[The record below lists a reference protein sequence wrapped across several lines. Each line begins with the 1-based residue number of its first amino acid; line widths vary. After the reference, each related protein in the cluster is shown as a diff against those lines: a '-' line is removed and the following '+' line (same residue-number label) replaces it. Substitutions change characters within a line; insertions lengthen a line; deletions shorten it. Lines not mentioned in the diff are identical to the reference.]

1 MLSDFRFAWRTLARR
16 KLFASVI
23 VITVAL
29 GIGAS
34 TAVFSVVNTVLI
46 RDLPYADADRI
57 YVMRAIGADGLPG
70 DVSRRE
76 FAPIYARED
85 HPTVEAAAIV
95 WSQETQIVGS
105 DQTPHPTVRYGVTD
119 QFFDVFGTRMALGRG
134 FEPEDRPGRIVISYQ
149 TWRDLFGADPSII
162 GKPVS
167 AEGMALEVV
176 GVTPADFEFPQ
187 NPGFW
192 FLMRI
197 DESRDNVRVY
207 RGFMRLRPNRLQE
220 QIQSDVTR
228 LAGELGPDPVT
239 GRQPVLVAEPFLEYV
254 VGNLKGTV
262 LILFGATGILLLV
275 ACINITHLLL
285 SRAAARAREI
295 ALREAIGADRYR
307 VVRQLLAETLLL
319 VGIGGAVGLM
329 LAALSVDLLLSVL
342 PDGQPR
348 IDGLP
353 IDRTVLLFAVAATLV
368 TTVLVGFAPAWRLAR
383 NDLRSV
389 INESGRGTPGQP
401 ARQRLFS
408 ALVLSEV
415 ALAVVLVI
423 GAGLLIRSYLNL
435 TMTDPGFNPDRALTV
450 TMNVSPRMDFS
461 RVRFDAQGRPII
473 DSSSSPYEP
482 LAVFLRELE
491 DRIARVS
498 GVESVALMTSL
509 PLARNPFATIM
520 TFTVPSQPAGNG
532 DEGVATAPVRSVS
545 AGFFGTMQMQL
556 LRGRGLERSDRLGT
570 PGVTVVNE
578 SFARR
583 YLAGAD
589 PLGQRIA
596 IRNNRYIPT
605 DTGFQFGHFLVEDLE
620 IVGVVSDAKYAS
632 LAQPPEP
639 AMYVSSDQFI
649 DRRRALVVRTS
660 LDRPET
666 LVPAIR
672 AELKALDPQLGA
684 QFDAYPALVQASLA
698 RERMAMTLLS
708 IFAGI
713 TLLLANVGVYGL
725 MTYAVELRT
734 GEMALRSALGASARQ
749 VVNLV
754 MGRGML
760 LAVAGAVL
768 GVAGAVALRE
778 VLASQLYGVSPLDLP
793 VLLLAPAVLL
803 SVAALACFVP
813 ARRATRVDPA
823 DLLRVE

>member
-16 KLFASVI
+16 PLFAGVV

-34 TAVFSVVNTVLI
+34 TAVFSVVNAVLI
-46 RDLPYADADRI
+46 RDLPHAESDRI
-57 YVMRAIGADGLPG
+57 YVMRAIGPDGLPG
-70 DVSRRE
+70 NVSRRE
-76 FAPIYARED
+76 FAPIYERED

-95 WSQETQIVGS
+95 WSQETQIAGA

-134 FEPEDRPGRIVISYQ
+134 FEPDDRPGRIVISYQ
-149 TWRDLFGADPSII
+149 IWRDVFGADPGII
-162 GKPVS
+162 GKPVA

-192 FLMRI
+192 YLMRI
-197 DESRDNVRVY
+197 DASRDNVRVY
-207 RGFMRLRPNRLQE
+207 RGFMRLRPNRSQE
-220 QIQSDVTR
+220 QIQNDVTR
-228 LAGELGPDPVT
+228 LAAELGSDPVS
-239 GRQPVLVAEPFLEYV
+239 GQQPVLVAEPFLEYV

-262 LILFGATGILLLV
+262 LILFGATGVLLLV

-307 VVRQLLAETLLL
+307 VVRQLLVETLLL
-319 VGIGGAVGLM
+319 FGIGGALGLA
-329 LAALSVDLLLSVL
+329 LAALSVGALLSIL
-342 PDGQPR
+342 PEGQPR
-348 IDGLP
+348 LDGLP
-353 IDRTVLLFAVAATLV
+353 LDGTVLLFAVAATLV
-368 TTVLVGFAPAWRLAR
+368 TTALVGFAPAWRLAR
-383 NDLRSV
+383 NDLRSL
-389 INESGRGTPGQP
+389 INESGRGTPGRP
-401 ARQRLFS
+401 GRQRTFS
-408 ALVLSEV
+408 ALVVTEV

-423 GAGLLIRSYLNL
+423 GAGLLVRSYVNL
-435 TMTDPGFNPDRALTV
+435 TTSDPGFNPERALTV
-450 TMNVSPRMDFS
+450 TMNVSPRMDMT
-461 RVRFDAQGRPII
+461 RVRFDAQGRPTFE
-473 DSSSSPYEP
+473 SSPYAP

-491 DRIARVS
+491 ERIERIG
-498 GVESVALMTSL
+498 GVESVGLMTSL

-520 TFTVPSQPAGNG
+520 TFTVSGQPG
-532 DEGVATAPVRSVS
+532 DDSDDGLATAPVRSVS
-545 AGFFGTMQMQL
+545 PGFFGAMQIR
-556 LRGRGLERSDRLGT
+556 LRSGRGLDRSDREGT

-583 YLAGAD
+583 FLPGLN
-589 PLGQRIA
+589 PLGQHIT
-596 IRNNRYIPT
+596 IRDNRYVPT

-620 IVGVVSDAKYAS
+620 VVGVVSDVKYAS
-632 LAQPPEP
+632 LAQAAEP

-660 LDRPET
+660 LDRPER

-672 AELKALDPQLGA
+672 AELAALDPQLGV
-684 QFDAYPALVQASLA
+684 QFASYPALVEASLA

-725 MTYAVELRT
+725 MTYSVELRT

-749 VVNLV
+749 VINLV
-754 MGRGML
+754 MRRGMV
-760 LAVAGAVL
+760 LAAAGAVL
-768 GVAGAVALRE
+768 GVAGAVALRR
-778 VLASQLYGVSPLDLP
+778 VLGSQLYGVSSLDLP
-793 VLLLAPAVLL
+793 VLLLVPAVLL
-803 SVAALACFVP
+803 CVAALACLVP
-813 ARRATRVDPA
+813 ARRATRADPA